1 MVQLSHLYM
10 ATGKTIVLR
19 KLYIILNYIQ
29 YVIYYIIDVFES
41 RASQMGGKEPTCQVQ
56 ET

>member
-29 YVIYYIIDVFES
+29 YVIYYIIDVFEN
-41 RASQMGGKEPTCQVQ
+41 RASQMDGKEPTCQVQ